1 MSFIDPQLQGEDQ
14 RPLPFSRP
22 SDQERT
28 PVSAPYYP
36 NPPTGYSATPPSYH
50 QPAAVTPTTAEQDE
64 VDQQSPGNNDDSK
77 RPRACESCRG
87 LKVRCDQDPNN
98 PDAPCK
104 RCAKANRQCI
114 YTQPSRKRQKK
125 ADSRVADLERKLD
138 ALTAA
143 LHAQQYAGAAG
154 MYPPGVP
161 QQDTQTPGPR
171 PQPGPNQR
179 YPDQA
184 SSYPQP
190 GPFGGFAPPPPAPS
204 YQDQEQSYPSN
215 KRRRTEGGS
224 ADSSSDMQR
233 LVKEYNRD
241 PWDLL
246 EKEQSDRLAR
256 NGIRRELYPVAP
268 EIIIKLICDIL
279 DTPTRTR
286 IFDRFV
292 NDCLPTLPALAFPPD
307 TKAQDILESKPIL
320 FLVIMAAAGWGHIPQ
335 ESQNRLSREIMDIF
349 ADCVLRHAIKS
360 LELVQAMLVA
370 VLWYRPPEKPEQVNF
385 YMIVHMAA
393 CMALDIGLGKRFSQA
408 KARRGFGGPA
418 CDLPPGRLTAMVDSD
433 SIEARRTWL
442 ACYYLSAAVAMSLR
456 RPHLIRWSNY
466 MHECAEVLENSP
478 EALPTDKS
486 FAEYV
491 RLQKICEDISNSFQM
506 DDPSATAISISDPK
520 VSYTL
525 DVFEQKLQ
533 EWHQKLPDESKQKSH
548 LLFLH
553 EVAILYLHEIAM
565 HVNHNVDDFKLP
577 FTEESLRSG
586 AQHSEVLTHRQMASL
601 EKCLKSA
608 QKIVSTYASF
618 GFEAAGNMPTLLF
631 FIRCAY
637 ALVVLI
643 KMHMAVV
650 TPGSEV
656 AKIIKPEDVRVEE
669 YMEMLW
675 SLFQRMARFDG
686 NRPHGKALKILSV
699 LRDWFL
705 KHQDVD
711 KDGIPKATTA
721 ATISSALNQHKS
733 APFGRNPNGMSAGNT
748 AGNSKLQ
755 VLSEAA
761 TAGQQGRTSPSQR
774 DLSNAANPANQNWT
788 VDSPTIFNIRPGQGG
803 NDNRQE
809 NQSIASD
816 PTAGTPSSNPV
827 NTPRAGS
834 MNYPDQSAI
843 NINGNMMP
851 KNQGNNATFGGGF
864 NGFFSP
870 TGAENLDWTAGMDL
884 DQVLQGA
891 FKDIDASGD
900 LGGWFFGDGVGA
912 YQIPGDNGAGLQ
924 GGLSGAGDKGW

>member
-1 MSFIDPQLQGEDQ
+1 MSFIDPQLQSEDS
-14 RPLPFSRP
+14 RPPPYSRP

-36 NPPTGYSATPPSYH
+36 NPSSGYSATPPAYH
-50 QPAAVTPTTAEQDE
+50 QSAPPPAAAEQDE
-64 VDQQSPGNNDDSK
+64 QDQQSPGNNDESK

-98 PDAPCK
+98 PDAQCK

-125 ADSRVADLERKLD
+125 ADGRVADLERKLD

-143 LHAQQYAGAAG
+143 LHAQQYAGATG
-154 MYPPGVP
+154 MYPPAP
-161 QQDTQTPGPR
+161 QESASPSARMQAPHQ
-171 PQPGPNQR
+171 QR
-179 YPDQA
+179 YPEPPSGFPQA
-184 SSYPQP
+184 PMP
-190 GPFGGFAPPPPAPS
+190 PTAGPPVPNMQNF
-204 YQDQEQSYPSN
+204 QDQDQQYLSN
-215 KRRRTEGGS
+215 KRRRIEGS
-224 ADSSSDMQR
+224 TDSSDMAR
-233 LVKEYNRD
+233 LVKEYNKD

-268 EIIIKLICDIL
+268 EIIIKLICDVL
-279 DTPTRTR
+279 DAPTRTR
-286 IFDRFV
+286 IFERFV
-292 NDCLPTLPALAFPPD
+292 NDCLPTLPALAFPAD
-307 TKAQDILESKPIL
+307 TKAQDVLESKPIL
-320 FLVIMAAAGWGHIPQ
+320 FLVIMAAAGWGHLPQ
-335 ESQNRLSREIMDIF
+335 DAQSRLAREIMDIF

-370 VLWYRPPEKPEQVNF
+370 VMWYRPPERPEQVNF

-442 ACYYLSAAVAMSLR
+442 ACYYLCAAVAMSLR
-456 RPHLIRWSNY
+456 RPNLLRWSNY
-466 MHECAEVLENSP
+466 MQECTEFLETSP
-478 EALPTDKS
+478 DALPTDRN
-486 FAEYV
+486 FIEYV

-533 EWHQKLPDESKQKSH
+533 EWHQKLPEESKQKSH
-548 LLFLH
+548 LMFLH
-553 EVAILYLHEIAM
+553 EVAVLYLHEIAM

-586 AQHSEVLTHRQMASL
+586 AQHSEVLTQRQMASL

-608 QKIVSTYASF
+608 QKIISTYASF

-669 YMEMLW
+669 HMDLLW

-686 NRPHGKALKILSV
+686 NRPHGKAFKILSV

-705 KHQDVD
+705 KHQEVD
-711 KDGIPKATTA
+711 KDGVPKAA
-721 ATISSALNQHKS
+721 ATTGPSAAKP
-733 APFGRNPNGMSAGNT
+733 APFGRNPHGVVGAAS
-748 AGNSKLQ
+748 GNSKLQ

-761 TAGQQGRTSPSQR
+761 TAGQQGGHTSPSQGR
-774 DLSNAANPANQNWT
+774 DLSNAANPANQTWT
-788 VDSPTIFNIRPGQGG
+788 VDSPTIFNVRQGESARH
-803 NDNRQE
+803 DS
-809 NQSIASD
+809 QSTASG
-816 PTAGTPSSNPV
+816 PTAETTPSNTAT
-827 NTPRAGS
+827 TPRQANVGYAEVVNVNGS
-834 MNYPDQSAI
+834 
-843 NINGNMMP
+843 MMP
-851 KNQGNNATFGGGF
+851 KGGSAHGTFGQGF
-864 NGFFSP
+864 NNFFSP
-870 TGAENLDWTAGMDL
+870 TGTENLDWTAGMDL
-884 DQVLQGA
+884 DQVLEGA
-891 FKDIDASGD
+891 FRDIDASGD

-912 YQIPGDNGAGLQ
+912 YQIPGD
-924 GGLSGAGDKGW
+924 GGVSGGQQQSGMGGVDKGW